1 MIKKVK
7 SSLSLFSMKKWIL
20 AARLRTLPLSLSG
33 LLLAGFIAKSEGI
46 FRNDI
51 FFLSL
56 LTTLAFQILSNF
68 ANDYG
73 DAVKG
78 TDANRVGEQ
87 RAVASGLI
95 TQNQMKIAIGTMVAI
110 SLVCVAAL
118 LYVSFYPNDMKYI
131 YIFLGL
137 GVASIFA
144 AMAYTMGK
152 KPYGYIGLGDVF
164 VFLFFG
170 ILAVAGGEFLYS
182 KVFQWQILLPAA
194 SMGCWSVAV
203 LNLNNMRDVKNDVK
217 NNKITVASKL
227 GFQKSKYYQMALMTI
242 PFALS
247 ALYVT
252 MSPLKQGKLSGFVFL
267 ILIFFANAIRR
278 QIFAVKDP
286 KDFDPFLKQV
296 AMLALFFAV
305 LLGYSLIGFDF
316 IDTLIR

>member
-1 MIKKVK
+1 
-7 SSLSLFSMKKWIL
+7 MKKWIL

-78 TDANRVGEQ
+78 TDANRIGEQ

-95 TQNQMKIAIGTMVAI
+95 TKGQMKTAIAIMVII
-110 SLVCVAAL
+110 SIICVSAL
-118 LYVSFYPNDMKYI
+118 LYVSFYPDNLNYI
-131 YIFLGL
+131 YIFFGL
-137 GVASIFA
+137 GIASILA

-170 ILAVAGGEFLYS
+170 ILAVTGGEFLYS
-182 KVFQWQILLPAA
+182 KSFQWEILLPAA
-194 SMGCWSVAV
+194 SMGFWSVAV
-203 LNLNNMRDVKNDVK
+203 LNLNNMRDVENDIK
-217 NNKITVASKL
+217 NNKITVASRL
-227 GFQKSKYYQMALMTI
+227 GFQKSKYYQMTLMTL
-242 PFALS
+242 PFVFS

-252 MSPLKQGKLSGFVFL
+252 MSPLKSGKISGFVFL
-267 ILIFFANAIRR
+267 VLIFFANAIRR
-278 QIFAVKDP
+278 QIFAVKNP

-305 LLGYSLIGFDF
+305 LLGYSLIGFEL

>member
-1 MIKKVK
+1 
-7 SSLSLFSMKKWIL
+7 MKKWIL

-78 TDANRVGEQ
+78 TDANRIGEQ

-95 TQNQMKIAIGTMVAI
+95 TKGQMKVAIAIMVAI
-110 SLVCVAAL
+110 SVICVGAL
-118 LYVSFYPNDMKYI
+118 LYVSFYPDNLNYI
-131 YIFLGL
+131 YIFFGL
-137 GVASIFA
+137 GIASILA

-170 ILAVAGGEFLYS
+170 ILAVTGGEFLYS
-182 KVFQWQILLPAA
+182 KSFQWEILLPAA

-203 LNLNNMRDVKNDVK
+203 LNLNNMRDVENDIK

-227 GFQKSKYYQMALMTI
+227 GFQKSKYYQMTLMTL
-242 PFALS
+242 PFVLS

-252 MSPLKQGKLSGFVFL
+252 LSPLKSGKMSGFVFL
-267 ILIFFANAIRR
+267 VLIFFANAIRR
-278 QIFAVKDP
+278 QIFAVKNP

-316 IDTLIR
+316 IDSLIR

>member
-1 MIKKVK
+1 
-7 SSLSLFSMKKWIL
+7 MKKWIL

-78 TDANRVGEQ
+78 TDANRIGEQ

-95 TQNQMKIAIGTMVAI
+95 TQKQMKTAIGIMVAI
-110 SLVCVAAL
+110 SLACVGAL
-118 LYVSFYPNDMKYI
+118 LYISFIPDFINYV

-137 GVASIFA
+137 GVASILA

-170 ILAVAGGEFLYS
+170 ILAVVGGEFLYS
-182 KVFQWQILLPAA
+182 KTFQWEILLPAA
-194 SMGCWSVAV
+194 SMGFWSVAV

-217 NNKITVASKL
+217 NNKITIASKL
-227 GFQKSKYYQMALMTI
+227 GFQNSKYYQMALMTL
-242 PFALS
+242 PFVLS

-252 MSPLKQGKLSGFVFL
+252 MIP
-267 ILIFFANAIRR
+267 A
-278 QIFAVKDP
+278 
-286 KDFDPFLKQV
+286 
-296 AMLALFFAV
+296 
-305 LLGYSLIGFDF
+305 
-316 IDTLIR
+316 

>member
-1 MIKKVK
+1 
-7 SSLSLFSMKKWIL
+7 MKKWIL

-78 TDANRVGEQ
+78 TDANRIGEQ

-95 TQNQMKIAIGTMVAI
+95 TKGQMKTAITIMVVI
-110 SLVCVAAL
+110 SLICVGAL
-118 LYVSFYPNDMKYI
+118 LYVAFYPENLNYI

-137 GVASIFA
+137 GIASILA

-152 KPYGYIGLGDVF
+152 KPYGYIGLGDIF

-170 ILAVAGGEFLYS
+170 ILAVVGGEFLYS
-182 KVFQWQILLPAA
+182 KSFQWEILLPAA

-203 LNLNNMRDVKNDVK
+203 LNLNNMRDVENDVK
-217 NNKITVASKL
+217 NNKITIASKL
-227 GFQKSKYYQMALMTI
+227 GFQNSKYYQMVLMTL
-242 PFALS
+242 PFILS

-252 MSPLKQGKLSGFVFL
+252 LSPLKAGKMSGFVFL

-278 QIFAVKDP
+278 QIFAVKNP

-305 LLGYSLIGFDF
+305 LLGYSLIGFEF
-316 IDTLIR
+316 IDSIIR

>member
-1 MIKKVK
+1 
-7 SSLSLFSMKKWIL
+7 MKKWIL

-78 TDANRVGEQ
+78 TDDNRVGEQ

-95 TQNQMKIAIGTMVAI
+95 TQKQMKLAIALMVFI
-110 SLVCVAAL
+110 SLVCVGAL
-118 LYVSFYPNDMKYI
+118 LYVSFYPDFVNYI

-152 KPYGYIGLGDVF
+152 KPYGYIGLGDIF

-182 KVFQWQILLPAA
+182 KDFQWQILLPAA

-227 GFQKSKYYQMALMTI
+227 GFQNSKYYQMALMTI
-242 PFALS
+242 PFVLS
-247 ALYVT
+247 AAYVT
-252 MSPLKQGKLSGFVFL
+252 MSPLKEGKLSGFVFL
-267 ILIFFANAIRR
+267 ILIFFANGIRR
-278 QIFAVKDP
+278 KLFAVKDP
-286 KDFDPFLKQV
+286 KDYDPFLKQV
-296 AMLALFFAV
+296 AMLALFYAV
-305 LLGYSLIGFDF
+305 LLGYSLFGFEF
-316 IDTLIR
+316 IDSIIR

>member
-7 SSLSLFSMKKWIL
+7 SSLSLFGMKKWIL

-95 TQNQMKIAIGTMVAI
+95 TQKQMKTAIGIMVVI
-110 SLVCVAAL
+110 SLICVATL
-118 LYVSFYPNDMKYI
+118 LYVSFYPHDMKYI

-152 KPYGYIGLGDVF
+152 KPYGYIGLGDIF

-170 ILAVAGGEFLYS
+170 ILAVVGGEFLYS

-217 NNKITVASKL
+217 NNKITIASKF
-227 GFQKSKYYQMALMTI
+227 GFQNSKYYQMALMTI
-242 PFALS
+242 PFVLS

-252 MSPLKQGKLSGFVFL
+252 MIPAKSGKLSGLVFL

-286 KDFDPFLKQV
+286 KDYDPFLKQV

-316 IDTLIR
+316 IDTLTR

>member
-1 MIKKVK
+1 
-7 SSLSLFSMKKWIL
+7 MKKWIL

-95 TQNQMKIAIGTMVAI
+95 TQKQMKIAIAIMVAV

-118 LYVSFYPNDMKYI
+118 LYVSFYPNEMNYI

-152 KPYGYIGLGDVF
+152 KPYGYIGLGDLF

-170 ILAVAGGEFLYS
+170 ILAVVGGEFLYS
-182 KVFQWQILLPAA
+182 KAFQWQILLPAA

-217 NNKITVASKL
+217 NNKITVASNL
-227 GFQKSKYYQMALMTI
+227 GFQKSKYYQMALMTA
-242 PFALS
+242 PFVLS

-252 MSPLKQGKLSGFVFL
+252 MIPAKSGKLSGLVFL

-286 KDFDPFLKQV
+286 KDYDPFLKQV

-316 IDTLIR
+316 IDTLTR